1 MTNARTQ
8 QADTSTTPL
17 LSISWRGVLFDETG
31 TDGVLRIHQE
41 TAASVIGI
49 DKIYDIIDMATTLC
63 YA

>member
-8 QADTSTTPL
+8 QPDTSTTPL
-17 LSISWRGVLFDETG
+17 LSISWRGVVFDETG

-49 DKIYDIIDMATTLC
+49 EKINNVIDMSTTLC